1 MTRADSGK
9 YIVTAKND
17 SGTDTVEVEVDVV
30 SKPSKPKGPLKV
42 SLLFLK
48 KKYCKRIINPKTNKL

>member
-42 SLLFLK
+42 SLLF
-48 KKYCKRIINPKTNKL
+48 